1 MPRRPSL
8 KELAMV
14 VALAFCTA
22 AQVGLT
28 VWDMLSA

>member
-1 MPRRPSL
+1 MPRRPSRT
-8 KELAMV
+8 ELAMV
-14 VALAFCTA
+14 VALAFCTV

>member
-8 KELAMV
+8 KELVMV
-14 VALAFCTA
+14 VALACCTA